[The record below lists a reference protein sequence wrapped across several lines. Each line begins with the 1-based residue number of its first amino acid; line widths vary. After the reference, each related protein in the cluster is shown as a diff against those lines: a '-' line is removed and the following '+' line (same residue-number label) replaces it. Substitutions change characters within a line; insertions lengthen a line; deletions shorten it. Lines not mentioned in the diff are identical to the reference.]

1 MKLQNFKLLNTMGN
15 LSSRLRENIVNKI
28 VIKLKRKKEIKSL
41 TFVGS
46 FIDKKNHEKINDIDL
61 IVVTNRLNKKIFN
74 SYKNII
80 SKVNPKKLGINRD
93 KLKINSSFGPLKFN
107 NYKNEIVIHLMIYDI
122 KGHIDH
128 IIKSPFTVFD
138 WERSNH
144 YKIGKLKDIFPT
156 GTLQLRDFT
165 ESRRGTENYLKDL
178 QNRKISFREYG
189 FIGKTYFTK
198 KLNQKL
204 VDRDK
209 FEYIYHIVRNLI
221 LNYIKFKKQ
230 NNKLIILGKFNKE
243 IKNILGLKFFDKN
256 INKINTLIDCKNK
269 IDKKKNS
276 YFDKWIISFVK
287 DFQRIINN
295 DYKNSKKIT
304 FYRHAKTNL
313 NNDIF
318 LGQKLNPIILISKK
332 NNAKLKFDKIF
343 TSPLRRSIQTIQMVS
358 KNKKYIIDNN
368 LLEINYGKAEGLN
381 LKELK
386 KKFPK
391 IIEMWQKGKDPSF
404 PEGESHHDINLRKK
418 KFINK
423 IKKMNFKCSCVITHN
438 VFIRCLIGECF
449 NIDKKDWFKINIP
462 HLLPLEFIVLNNRL
476 YPNISRS
483 NLKTLFSNFS
493 Q

>member
-1 MKLQNFKLLNTMGN
+1 MGN
-15 LSSRLRENIVNKI
+15 LSNKLRKTIINKI

-46 FIDKKNHEKINDIDL
+46 FVDKKNYEKINDIDL

-80 SKVNPKKLGINRD
+80 SKVNPNKLGINRN

-107 NYKNEIVIHLMIYDI
+107 NHKNEIVIHLMIYDI

-144 YKIGKLKDIFPT
+144 HKIGKLKDIFPT

-165 ESRRGTENYLKDL
+165 ESRRGIENYLNDL
-178 QNRKISFREYG
+178 RNRKISFREYG
-189 FIGKTYFTK
+189 FIGKNYFTK
-198 KLNQKL
+198 KLNQTL

-230 NNKLIILGKFNKE
+230 NNKLVIFGKFNKE
-243 IKNILGLKFFDKN
+243 IKNILGIKFFEKN
-256 INKINTLIDCKNK
+256 INKINTLIDCKNR

-287 DFQRIINN
+287 DFQKIINN
-295 DYKNSKKIT
+295 DYKNSKKII

-313 NNDIF
+313 NNDTF
-318 LGQKLNPIILISKK
+318 LGQKLNPSVLIYKK
-332 NNAKLKFDKIF
+332 NDQKFKFDKIF
-343 TSPLRRSIQTIQMVS
+343 TSPLRRSIQTIQMFA

-368 LLEINYGKAEGLN
+368 LLEIDYGKAEGLN

-391 IIEMWQKGKDPSF
+391 IIEMWLNGKDPSF
-404 PEGESHHDINLRKK
+404 PKGESHHDINLRKK

-423 IKKMNFKCSCVITHN
+423 IKKMNFKCSCVVTHN
-438 VFIRCLIGECF
+438 VFIRCLIGESF
-449 NIDKKDWFKINIP
+449 NIEKKDWFKINIP
-462 HLLPLEFIVLNNRL
+462 HLLPLEFIVLNNQL

-483 NLKTLFSNFS
+483 NLKILFSNFS

>member
-1 MKLQNFKLLNTMGN
+1 MGN
-15 LSSRLRENIVNKI
+15 LSNKLRKTIINKI
-28 VIKLKRKKEIKSL
+28 IIKLKKEKEIKSL

-46 FIDKKNHEKINDIDL
+46 FIDKKNYNKINDIDL
-61 IVVTNRLNKKIFN
+61 IVITNRLNKKNFHN
-74 SYKNII
+74 YKNIV
-80 SKVNPKKLGINRD
+80 SKVNPSKLGINRN

-107 NYKNEIVIHLMIYDI
+107 NYKNEIIVHLMIYDI
-122 KGHIDH
+122 EGHIDH

-156 GTLQLRDFT
+156 GTLQLRDFI
-165 ESRRGTENYLKDL
+165 ESRRGIEDYLNDL
-178 QNRKISFREYG
+178 RNKKISFREYG
-189 FIGKTYFTK
+189 FVGKTYFTK

-230 NNKLIILGKFNKE
+230 NNKLVILSKFNKE
-243 IKNILGLKFFDKN
+243 IKDVLGIKFFDKH
-256 INKINTLIDCKNK
+256 IEKINTLIDCKNK

-276 YFDKWIISFVK
+276 HFDKWIISFVK
-287 DFQRIINN
+287 DFQKIINN
-295 DYKNSKKIT
+295 DYKNSKKII

-313 NNDIF
+313 NNDTF
-318 LGQKLNPIILISKK
+318 LGQKLNPSILKSKK
-332 NNAKLKFDKIF
+332 NDQELKFDKIF
-343 TSPLRRSIQTIQMVS
+343 TSPLKRSVQTIEMFT
-358 KNKKYIIDNN
+358 KNKRYIVDKN

-381 LKELK
+381 FKEFK
-386 KKFPK
+386 QKFPK
-391 IIEMWQKGKDPSF
+391 INKMWQKGKDPSF
-404 PEGESHHDINLRKK
+404 PEGESQHEINLRKK

-423 IKKMNFKCSCVITHN
+423 IKKMKFKRSCIVTHN
-438 VFIRCLIGECF
+438 VFIRCLIGESF

-462 HLLPLEFIVLNNRL
+462 HLLPLEFVVLNNRL

-483 NLKTLFSNFS
+483 NLKILFSNFS

>member
-1 MKLQNFKLLNTMGN
+1 MGN